1 MRTKQFK
8 ISDVLVWQSQKE
20 ISPLDLQKLTVNGD
34 FSYPFYGQATL
45 NNGIISYQTLSPEV
59 LNNKE
64 GKPTILIHS
73 NNQNVIYLE
82 TPFYLKDGHGATS
95 VLQSERLNEKNALYI
110 ITCIKKVISLQ
121 FTYNKKAT
129 KIALK
134 NTYIELP
141 VTTSD
146 EIDYVFMEKYI
157 SKVQDK
163 CMQNLSEYLSISGVK
178 NCELTRTEK
187 EFLNDSPQYVAFRVG
202 DLFDIHPTKA
212 YKGNNVNIFKAHG
225 KTPVLSNS
233 SFNNGIGG
241 YSNLDCT
248 EAGGIVTFSDTT
260 TADTIFYQPNDF
272 IGYSHVQGLYPYS
285 DKWDEQSLLYFMTAF
300 KKIAHMLKFDYAA
313 KFNRKIALE
322 FMVKLPSLDGI
333 TPDYDYMAKYIS
345 IQKKKI
351 VKQVVDWNKLTL
363 ESDSVSVS
371 PQT

>member
-1 MRTKQFK
+1 M
-8 ISDVLVWQSQKE
+8 
-20 ISPLDLQKLTVNGD
+20 
-34 FSYPFYGQATL
+34 
-45 NNGIISYQTLSPEV
+45 

-163 CMQNLSEYLSISGVK
+163 CMQNLSEYLSISGLK

-313 KFNRKIALE
+313 KFNRKIALAFAPLE
-322 FMVKLPSLDGI
+322 DSIEGFAANSKRPNRLFGI
-333 TPDYDYMAKYIS
+333 
-345 IQKKKI
+345 
-351 VKQVVDWNKLTL
+351 VVIH
-363 ESDSVSVS
+363 
-371 PQT
+371 

>member
-1 MRTKQFK
+1 
-8 ISDVLVWQSQKE
+8 
-20 ISPLDLQKLTVNGD
+20 
-34 FSYPFYGQATL
+34 
-45 NNGIISYQTLSPEV
+45 
-59 LNNKE
+59 
-64 GKPTILIHS
+64 
-73 NNQNVIYLE
+73 
-82 TPFYLKDGHGATS
+82 
-95 VLQSERLNEKNALYI
+95 
-110 ITCIKKVISLQ
+110 
-121 FTYNKKAT
+121 
-129 KIALK
+129 
-134 NTYIELP
+134 
-141 VTTSD
+141 
-146 EIDYVFMEKYI
+146 
-157 SKVQDK
+157 
-163 CMQNLSEYLSISGVK
+163 MQNLSEYLSISGLK